1 MHARETVLGK
11 VGFLAAAA
19 TQRSCGV
26 DTILCV
32 CRTFDF
38 LTRLKDAALANFIAD
53 FVEHYDREVPMA
65 RVNGMKLY
73 HAKNDAQ
80 RACTRERSTIATR
93 AKSVIQA
100 LHLIGAAVSTDALA
114 ARSTVASSTA
124 WNGECS
130 SYRKQLVVVV
140 AAPLDTDAFSKW
152 RAFAGVK
159 AYLKATREEIGGDLQ
174 PLQKIPLCVEDLVF
188 LVSCWRPGTLL
199 TSEAHVQSFNAALFM
214 LSGLRSGAV
223 EGMLSL
229 FRCFFC
235 LLLLSCTH
243 SLLASCR

>member
-1 MHARETVLGK
+1 M
-11 VGFLAAAA
+11 
-19 TQRSCGV
+19 
-26 DTILCV
+26 
-32 CRTFDF
+32 
-38 LTRLKDAALANFIAD
+38 
-53 FVEHYDREVPMA
+53 
-65 RVNGMKLY
+65 
-73 HAKNDAQ
+73 
-80 RACTRERSTIATR
+80 
-93 AKSVIQA
+93 
-100 LHLIGAAVSTDALA
+100 
-114 ARSTVASSTA
+114 
-124 WNGECS
+124 
-130 SYRKQLVVVV
+130 
-140 AAPLDTDAFSKW
+140 
-152 RAFAGVK
+152 K

-235 LLLLSCTH
+235 SLLLSCTH